1 MKMMRQDGQTL
12 SSWDLKGVF
21 REAGCGQVEEPLEEP
36 VDVGCQD
43 FQVVLSRAVESCNGV
58 SCRI

>member
-21 REAGCGQVEEPLEEP
+21 REAGCGQVEEALEEP

-43 FQVVLSRAVESCNGV
+43 FQVVSRAVECNGV